1 MPWFFRRPARTEHT
15 APPAVATSSC
25 PRCHASNPLDARYC
39 NQCGLALSPAAGA
52 TDTLPEP
59 VTSPRPTTSDERRIV
74 TVLFADLT
82 NSTGLAETL
91 EVEELR
97 RLLSDYFSLMAEQI
111 HRHGGIVEKFIGDAV
126 MGIFG
131 LPRSHED
138 DPIRAVR
145 AALDMQ
151 AALHRWNEQRQ
162 TNQPGAPALTMRIG
176 VNTGNVVATA
186 AEDRRDFL
194 VTGDPVNVAARLQQ
208 TAEPGTV
215 VVGPRTYRDV
225 RSAVLAVPLPAT
237 ELKGKARPIRAWE
250 VRAMRDVNPVPLAR
264 ARNLEPPQ
272 TRLVG
277 REVEMRLLLNV
288 YDRVRHDRR
297 PHIVTI
303 VGAPGIGKTRL
314 AREFLATIAETY
326 PEPEILVGRTALYGE
341 SITYWPLVEI
351 LREFCDIAPTTGT
364 GPSGDTG
371 LTTGHPASGGIGI
384 PDPLDAARGQL
395 LAAVRQALTAA
406 GSAEDPVSIAHA
418 LGIAIGLDPVT
429 ADHPAA
435 RGAELTQPTPPSP
448 ENMIH
453 PWRVFFAAIATVGP
467 LVLMIDDLQWADP
480 SLLTLLEAVMAPTTP
495 LPIMLLC
502 TTRPEMFERGP
513 GAGWPGA
520 HSGKSDR
527 LQLALEPLNMEQSA
541 QLMAD
546 LLGGATLPE
555 EMRAAILQRAEGN
568 PFFVEEIVRML
579 IDRHILVRDDGDVA
593 DLSAGDSGSPT
604 DSPTPN
610 WEVLGPWADAE
621 GGGEIVIPDTVQ
633 GVLAA
638 RLDLLT
644 PPEREVLRHAAII
657 GRTFWPGAI
666 LGIAPELTRHAV
678 LATLEDLARKDLIT
692 TSAGPA
698 PGDTPS
704 APGEE
709 RYTFKHVLTRDV
721 VYETMSR
728 SRRAQEHLR
737 FATWLESFATGAAA
751 APDHPAASDLPPAR
765 DRLHEYAEWLARH
778 YEEYYRQSGLARGR
792 EEFSEQRS
800 MILQK
805 TITYLEM
812 AGDSAIDRHAAQ
824 AAIRAYSR
832 ALHLLEEDAAIHIKD
847 PERRHLFILLNARR
861 GDARAL
867 RSDGDGAWRDYKE
880 ALRWWLQADVPTPPD
895 GPVPLDASA
904 MTDTLRA
911 ERATGMRLYRR
922 LVTLPTRYPSWFRNP
937 PMIQELHGYLTA
949 GLRLA
954 EAAGESHAL
963 DRAALLT
970 AKTFFWW
977 SWPQGRGQ
985 AQLRDALASAEE
997 AVRIAELLDAPREAS
1012 VALDALGNMQAT
1024 ITDLRGHLASQARR
1038 LFWARR
1044 IEDHNEII
1052 DIHSEVS
1059 AAHQMLGAYPR
1070 AVYHANVALAEAAR
1084 DTNEILRTQAIQRLV
1099 IAYFEWDHFN
1109 EAIARG
1115 VELQGLTARVAVSG
1129 AGPSGGSG
1137 QPGRTGPSGGQNHYR
1152 WAMLALA
1159 LAYLRTDQPDPAD
1172 QILRQ
1177 LAELPPIFESQY
1189 VVVLRGR
1196 VQVALGSIN
1205 EAIRTFQDALSIRA
1219 GRHSQPMLLAEL
1231 AELGAMLDNAELTAT
1246 YGARAVTLAERSG
1259 ARKPLAQALRARSG
1273 VALRAERTQ
1282 EAWRDLQAA
1291 LNIFDALGTRWESA
1305 RTQVVIAAYWQ
1316 RRGPTYSESS
1326 QAALQRAMEL
1336 FEQVGAP
1343 HDAQRCRAALA
1354 NSQVPWP

>member
-1 MPWFFRRPARTEHT
+1 MPWFFRRPARADQS
-15 APPAVATSSC
+15 APAAAAASIC
-25 PRCHASNPLDARYC
+25 PRCRATNPLDARYC
-39 NQCGLALSPAAGA
+39 NQCGLALRPAADA
-52 TDTLPEP
+52 TDAIPAP
-59 VTSPRPTTSDERRIV
+59 VTPPHPATSDERRIV
-74 TVLFADLT
+74 TVLFADIT

-97 RLLSDYFSLMAEQI
+97 GLLSDYFRLMAEQI
-111 HRHGGIVEKFIGDAV
+111 RRHGGIVEKFIGDAV
-126 MGIFG
+126 MGVFG

-151 AALHRWNEQRQ
+151 AELSRWNEERQ
-162 TNQPGAPALTMRIG
+162 AIRPGAPALTMRIG
-176 VNTGNVVATA
+176 VNTGNVVAAA

-208 TAEPGTV
+208 GAEPGSV

-225 RSAVLAVPLPAT
+225 RSAVLAVPLPAA

-250 VRAMRDVNPVPLAR
+250 VRGMRDANPVPLAR
-264 ARNLEPPQ
+264 ARSLEPPQ
-272 TRLVG
+272 TTLVG

-288 YDRVRHDRR
+288 YDRVSHDRR

-314 AREFLATIAETY
+314 AREFLATIAETD
-326 PEPEILVGRTALYGE
+326 PEPEILIGRTALYGE

-351 LREFCDIAPTTGT
+351 LRDFCDIAPTTGI
-364 GPSGDTG
+364 GPPSG
-371 LTTGHPASGGIGI
+371 IG
-384 PDPLDAARGQL
+384 PPGPLDEARDHL
-395 LAAVRQALTAA
+395 LAGVRQALTAA
-406 GSAEDPVSIAHA
+406 GSAEDPVSIAQA
-418 LGIAIGLDPVT
+418 LAIAIGLEPAT
-429 ADHPAA
+429 PDHPTE
-435 RGAELTQPTPPSP
+435 RGADLTQLARHSP
-448 ENMIH
+448 EKMIH
-453 PWRVFFAAIATVGP
+453 PWRVFFEAIATVGP
-467 LVLMIDDLQWADP
+467 LVIMIDDIQWADP

-502 TTRPEMFERGP
+502 TARTELFERSP
-513 GAGWPGA
+513 NAGWPGSQ
-520 HSGKSDR
+520 SGKSDH
-527 LQLALEPLNMEQSA
+527 LHLALEPLKTEQSA
-541 QLMAD
+541 QLMTD
-546 LLGGATLPE
+546 LLGGASLPD
-555 EMRAAILQRAEGN
+555 EMRASILQRAEGN

-579 IDRHILVRDDGDVA
+579 IDRGILVRDDVGST
-593 DLSAGDSGSPT
+593 DLPPGDSGSPA
-604 DSPTPN
+604 DPPTPS
-610 WEVLGPWADAE
+610 WEVLGSWTEAAGGSGADGSSE
-621 GGGEIVIPDTVQ
+621 MVIPDTVQ

-666 LGIAPELTRHAV
+666 LGMAPELTRGEV
-678 LATLEDLARKDLIT
+678 LATLEDLARKDLVT
-692 TSAGPA
+692 LSAGTA

-704 APGEE
+704 APGEP
-709 RYTFKHVLTRDV
+709 RYSFKHILTRDV
-721 VYETMSR
+721 VYDTMSR

-737 FATWLESFATGAAA
+737 FATWLESFATGAGRAA
-751 APDHPAASDLPPAR
+751 DLPPAR

-778 YEEYYRQSGLARGR
+778 YEEYYRQSGLAHGSEIDR
-792 EEFSEQRS
+792 EEISQQRHV
-800 MILQK
+800 ILHK
-805 TITYLEM
+805 AITYLDM
-812 AGDSAIDRHAAQ
+812 TGDSAIERHAAQ
-824 AAIRAYSR
+824 AAIRAFSR
-832 ALHLLEEDAAIHIKD
+832 ALALLEEDAANHIKD
-847 PERRHLFILLNARR
+847 PERRHLFIVLNARR

-867 RSDGDGAWRDYKE
+867 RSDGDGAWRDYQE
-880 ALRWWLQADVPTPPD
+880 ALRWWLRAD
-895 GPVPLDASA
+895 AHAESA
-904 MTDTLRA
+904 TIRE

-937 PMIQELHGYLTA
+937 PLIQELQGYLTA

-954 EAAGESHAL
+954 EEADEPNSL
-963 DRAALLT
+963 DRVALLT

-1059 AAHQMLGAYPR
+1059 AAHQMLGEYPR
-1070 AVYHANVALAEAAR
+1070 AVYHANVALEEAAR
-1084 DTNEILRTQAIQRLV
+1084 YTNEILRSQALQRLV
-1099 IAYFEWDHFN
+1099 IAYFEWDRFK

-1115 VELQGLTARVAVSG
+1115 VELQGLAARVTVS
-1129 AGPSGGSG
+1129 
-1137 QPGRTGPSGGQNHYR
+1137 RQNHYR

-1159 LAYLRTDQPDPAD
+1159 LAYLHTDQPDHAD
-1172 QILRQ
+1172 QVLRQ

-1189 VVVLRGR
+1189 VVVMRGR
-1196 VQVALGSIN
+1196 VQVALGAEA
-1205 EAIRTFQDALSIRA
+1205 EAIRIFQDALSIRA

-1231 AELGAMLDNAELTAT
+1231 AELGALLDNAELTAT

-1273 VALRAERTQ
+1273 VALQAGRTH

-1305 RTQVVIAAYWQ
+1305 RTQVVMAAYWQ
-1316 RRGPTYSESS
+1316 RRGPAYSDSTQS
-1326 QAALQRAMEL
+1326 ALNRAIEL
-1336 FEQVGAP
+1336 FEQVGAR
-1343 HDAQRCRAALA
+1343 HDAQRCRAALE
-1354 NSQVPWP
+1354 SGQVTLR